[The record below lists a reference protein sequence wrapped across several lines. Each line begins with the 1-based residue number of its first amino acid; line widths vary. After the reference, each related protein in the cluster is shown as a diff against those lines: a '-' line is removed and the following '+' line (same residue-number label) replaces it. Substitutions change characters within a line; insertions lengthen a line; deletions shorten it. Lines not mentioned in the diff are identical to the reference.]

1 VLPKPR
7 RKCSPTSGNPGYPFA
22 TRYGLTLRR
31 AGDNPS
37 SSLDPQTNRCLASF
51 WRKTVGAAMGA
62 GSGRS
67 KPGTK
72 RVFGEKLPF
81 FSSGSDR
88 NLSLHEGKFVR
99 PDSDLLAPHINRL
112 LNE

>member
-1 VLPKPR
+1 
-7 RKCSPTSGNPGYPFA
+7 
-22 TRYGLTLRR
+22 
-31 AGDNPS
+31 
-37 SSLDPQTNRCLASF
+37 
-51 WRKTVGAAMGA
+51 MGA

-99 PDSDLLAPHINRL
+99 PDSDLLAPYINRL